1 MTVVGVGQLWTVTT
15 AAGPLLSHLKE
26 ACVTTILE
34 RVVTLDLPCFLRF
47 DFDALEFF
55 LFGLLFLGGLPLLT
69 WYGSP
74 SAAIA
79 SLFSLAFLDGM
90 LAEGGP

>member
-1 MTVVGVGQLWTVTT
+1 MRSDVR
-15 AAGPLLSHLKE
+15 E

-34 RVVTLDLPCFLRF
+34 SVAVSSDKLVLRF
-47 DFDALEFF
+47 FFLLDFMALEFF
-55 LFGLLFLGGLPLLT
+55 LFWLLFLGGLPLLT

-74 SAAIA
+74 SAAMA

-90 LAEGGP
+90 LADGGP